1 VCIMKQITNS
11 YLLTGELKWCW
22 NEVNMKVAYTS
33 TTLNKTEEYRL
44 INITYLSELLP
55 EYM

>member
-1 VCIMKQITNS
+1 MKQITNS